1 MQQNEQGLYSVKNA
15 SIQFNISHN
24 RSMNNDAKINSMIKG
39 YDVYTEQANL
49 SHYKSTINNQNEL
62 FNIDYGH
69 TNNDYKIN
77 INNNESLYM
86 DRNSRN
92 ENLNNILQ
100 IAQQQQQQQQF
111 QIQHLQPNKSNSLRK
126 IKKELEMRKTS
137 NIMYSNSNLNNNNL
151 ILSNQS
157 SPNQNSIDNSTNPYQ
172 YLSREILLSPNEI
185 IASVV

>member
-24 RSMNNDAKINSMIKG
+24 RSMNNYAKPNLMVKG
-39 YDVYTEQANL
+39 YDIYTEQANL
-49 SHYKSTINNQNEL
+49 NHYKSTINNQNEL

-69 TNNDYKIN
+69 MNNEYKIN
-77 INNNESLYM
+77 MNNNESLYM
-86 DRNSRN
+86 DRNSRI
-92 ENLNNILQ
+92 ENVNNILQ
-100 IAQQQQQQQQF
+100 IAQQQQQF
-111 QIQHLQPNKSNSLRK
+111 QIQNLQPNKTNSLRK
-126 IKKELEMRKTS
+126 IKKELEYRKNS
-137 NIMYSNSNLNNNNL
+137 NIMYSNSNLNNNNNL

-157 SPNQNSIDNSTNPYQ
+157 SPNQNSIDNNSNPYH